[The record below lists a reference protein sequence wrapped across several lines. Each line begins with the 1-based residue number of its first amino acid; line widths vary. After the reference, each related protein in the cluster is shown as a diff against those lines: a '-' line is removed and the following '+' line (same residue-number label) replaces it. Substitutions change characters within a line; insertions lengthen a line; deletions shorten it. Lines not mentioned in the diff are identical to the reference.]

1 MLNDLKKYHDNEN
14 IYQISLNLIEMAL
27 LKDNLQRRR
36 KIIVYNLDIKG
47 LCFLA
52 LSKSLISI
60 IYMLFTEM
68 WL

>member
-14 IYQISLNLIEMAL
+14 IYQISLNLIEI